1 MLVISNNCCGGR
13 LYQITETVYNNPF
26 MWCEVPYDSI
36 IYLMKNYDKIN
47 WYNYN
52 FEKSQI
58 NKNTFIIN
66 VENNIS
72 IHYVHYKF
80 NSNAKTIIIPK
91 KTKDI
96 RNMSNDV
103 EYCKIWEYV
112 NEKYLVRTERMIK
125 SKENPIFLIME
136 KTYPYKQ
143 KYTLN
148 DIAECNSPYKRIIIT
163 TDKSIIENDKCKV
176 IYVNILDTPVNTVI
190 TNIEEIKSF
199 L

>member
-13 LYQITETVYNNPF
+13 LYQLTNTEYNNPF
-26 MWCEVPYDSI
+26 MWCEVSYDSI
-36 IYLMKNYDKIN
+36 YYTMMNFDKIN
-47 WYNYN
+47 WYNYD

-66 VENNIS
+66 VENNIR
-72 IHYVHYKF
+72 IHYVHYLF
-80 NSNAKTIIIPK
+80 NPNAKTIIKPK

-112 NEKYLVRTERMIK
+112 NEKYLIRTERMLSCK
-125 SKENPIFLIME
+125 DEPIFLIME

-143 KYTLN
+143 KYTLK
-148 DIAECNSPYKRIIIT
+148 DIAECDSPYKRIIIT
-163 TDKSIIENDKCKV
+163 TDKSIIGNDKCKV
-176 IYVNILDTPVNTVI
+176 IYVNKLDTPVNTVVS
-190 TNIEEIKSF
+190 NINEIKSF